1 MQMEKIVEEYGKGL
15 YAFCLYVARNKENA
29 EDLFQ
34 QTFLVAF
41 EKEELELDANP
52 KSYLISIALNLWKN
66 RLRKAARRKR
76 LADVSFVEE
85 WELDQLADEG
95 DSVEE
100 LVEKR
105 QEAEKLRSYVLDLPE
120 KLRFV
125 VLMYYMEEMSIAEIA
140 KALQIP
146 PGTVNSRLNKARKV
160 LKERLDDGKREI

>member
-1 MQMEKIVEEYGKGL
+1 MEMEKFVEEYGKGL
-15 YAFCLYVARNKENA
+15 YAFCLYTTCNKEKA

-34 QTFLVAF
+34 QTFLVLF
-41 EKEELELDANP
+41 EKNKLELDANP

-76 LADVSFVEE
+76 LADVSFVED
-85 WELDQLADEG
+85 WELAQIADEG

-105 QEAEKLRSYVLDLPE
+105 QVAEKLRSCVLGLPE
-120 KLRFV
+120 KLRLV
-125 VLMYYMEEMSIAEIA
+125 VLMYYMEEMPIAEIA
-140 KALQIP
+140 EVLRIP

-160 LKERLDDGKREI
+160 LKERLDDGK